1 MSCIGRIAAP
11 SYNLSPSF
19 SLSLAHTHI
28 HTQVVLQHFYLHK
41 SKILAEC
48 EEWKKQLVD
57 GISKMQEGGGVVNH
71 IKEYLRLLAKATDQ
85 LKVELD
91 KIKPEDFRREGE
103 EEEEGEGTS

>member
-1 MSCIGRIAAP
+1 MVRYKVITSLP
-11 SYNLSPSF
+11 L
-19 SLSLAHTHI
+19 SLSLTFS

-91 KIKPEDFRREGE
+91 KIKPEDFRRKG